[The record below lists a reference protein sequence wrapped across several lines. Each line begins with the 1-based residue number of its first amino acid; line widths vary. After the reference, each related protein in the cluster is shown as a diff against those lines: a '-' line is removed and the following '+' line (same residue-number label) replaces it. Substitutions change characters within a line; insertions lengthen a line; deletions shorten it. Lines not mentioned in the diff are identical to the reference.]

1 MAWQRCPRAV
11 GLLLALALAP
21 LCPTVLRAAPTIAGA
36 PAPDEALRPAPLP
49 EIVRLF
55 ATCAGRLSA
64 VMEHEWLLSRPGSE
78 ATALRRSRMLDLLE
92 AVTEERN
99 ARRILTLRIEAK
111 AAQARLLRRAAFSL
125 VAAEASRAEAAA
137 GKFMVRCDALLP

>member
-36 PAPDEALRPAPLP
+36 PSDAVRPAPLP

-111 AAQARLLRRAAFSL
+111 AAQARLLSRAAFSL
-125 VAAEASRAEAAA
+125 DAAEASRAEAAA
-137 GKFMVRCDALLP
+137 GRFMARCDALLP